1 MKNDPPKIL
10 VHLALFLVGWVYAAN
25 NLIAKVVMP
34 EYVEAF
40 GFVLIRVAGATL
52 LFFFLHL
59 IVLRKLPTVERTDFK
74 ELLVCA
80 LTGVVINMLLFFK
93 GLELSVPIHAGV
105 IMVITPVFV
114 SLITAIALKKNP
126 NKLVWIGTFVGV
138 SGAILLTLYGKSLD
152 ANRSLGDVFILIN
165 AISYAYYLVRVKPLM
180 KKYHPFTVV
189 FWIMLIGLIFL
200 IPFGI
205 FQVDAIKW
213 SLMSVEAVWS
223 MVYVIVF
230 TTFIAYLLNTWALAY
245 TTSAMVGAYIYL
257 QPVFTALL
265 SIGLGRD
272 KLSGTLVFF
281 SIMIFYGVWLVN
293 RGSTQK
299 SN

>member
-1 MKNDPPKIL
+1 
-10 VHLALFLVGWVYAAN
+10 
-25 NLIAKVVMP
+25 MP
-34 EYVEAF
+34 TYVQAF
-40 GFVLIRVAGATL
+40 GFVLLRVAGAAV
-52 LFFFLHL
+52 LFFILHL
-59 IVLRKLPTVERTDFK
+59 IALRKLPKVDKADFK
-74 ELLVCA
+74 ELMISA

-114 SLITAIALKKNP
+114 SIITAIALKKNP
-126 NKLVWIGTFVGV
+126 DKLVWIGTIIGV
-138 SGAILLTLYGKSLD
+138 AGAIMLTLYGKTLD
-152 ANRSLGDVFILIN
+152 SNRSLGDVFILVN

-205 FQVDAIKW
+205 FQVDEILWLQLPSEAI
-213 SLMSVEAVWS
+213 WS

-257 QPVFTALL
+257 QPVFTAFL
-265 SIGLGRD
+265 SIGLGKD
-272 KLSGTLVFF
+272 QLSVSLLMF
-281 SIMIFYGVWLVN
+281 SLMIFYGVWLVN
-293 RGSTQK
+293 RGSTRK
-299 SN
+299 VNE